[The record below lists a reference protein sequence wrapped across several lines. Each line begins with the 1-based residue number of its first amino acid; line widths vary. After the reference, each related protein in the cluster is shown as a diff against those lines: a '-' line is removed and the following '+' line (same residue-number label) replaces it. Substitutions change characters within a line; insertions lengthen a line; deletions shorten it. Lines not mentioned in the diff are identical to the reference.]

1 MCLGCVV
8 LEAPVGGI
16 VQTHVGPLLQ
26 PRAAHYGGHFDAVLI
41 RGPFR
46 CCLRLRHC

>member
-16 VQTHVGPLLQ
+16 VQTHVVPLLQ